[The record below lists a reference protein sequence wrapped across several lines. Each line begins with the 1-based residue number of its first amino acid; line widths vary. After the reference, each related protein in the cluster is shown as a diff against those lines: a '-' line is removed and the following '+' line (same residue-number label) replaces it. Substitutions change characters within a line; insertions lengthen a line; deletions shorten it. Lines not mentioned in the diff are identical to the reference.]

1 MSAPQSAAAHVD
13 TPRKGVC
20 APRGFQAGAAAAHI
34 RGDGDLQRLDV
45 AVVRSDVPC
54 QVAGVFTRNVVK
66 AAPVV
71 ISQLSL
77 RRPGVQ
83 AVVLNSGNANA
94 CTGAQGFKDAL
105 LMCKA
110 TGDACDLDP
119 SQVLVCSTGVI
130 GRPMPMDRVV
140 GGIRAAAGALSAGG
154 DAAVA
159 RAIMTTDTVP
169 KEASTSFEAG
179 GRRYTVGGMA
189 KGAGMIHPDMATLL
203 AVVTTDAPVA
213 AGALQPLLARVADET
228 FNCVTV
234 DGDTST
240 NDTLLLLAN
249 GQGGGEVFLDG
260 SAELAA
266 LEAAVLEV
274 CDDLSEQLVADAEG
288 ATKHFRV
295 EVQGAQ
301 TREQGRLA
309 ARTVAESPLVKTA
322 IHGCDP
328 NWGRIVAAL
337 GRSGAHFALDRLQV
351 AIGGVPVFE
360 NGSPVV
366 ANTER
371 IRAVFAQPRIDIAVQ
386 LGAGDFAAHAWGC
399 DLSADYV
406 RINADYTT

>member
-1 MSAPQSAAAHVD
+1 MTATTAEQAG
-13 TPRKGVC
+13 TRRGIC
-20 APRGFQAGAAAAHI
+20 APRGFAAGAAAAHI
-34 RGDGDLQRLDV
+34 RNDGDAQRLDV
-45 AVVRSDVPC
+45 AVLRSDTPC
-54 QVAGVFTRNVVK
+54 QVAGVFTRNLVK

-71 ISQLSL
+71 ISQLGI

-105 LMCKA
+105 LMSKA

-119 SQVLVCSTGVI
+119 AQVLVCSTGVI

-140 GGIRAAAGALSAGG
+140 SGIRTAAAAMSPDG
-154 DAAVA
+154 DADAA

-169 KEASTSFEAG
+169 KEASAVFDAG
-179 GRRYTVGGMA
+179 GRRYAVGGMA
-189 KGAGMIHPDMATLL
+189 KGAGMIHPDMATLI
-203 AVVTTDAPVA
+203 AVLTSDAPVA
-213 AGALQPLLARVADET
+213 PGALQPLLSRASDES

-240 NDTLLLLAN
+240 NDTVLLLAN
-249 GQGGGEVFLDG
+249 GQGGGEPFGEG

-266 LEAAVLEV
+266 LEAAVLQV
-274 CDDLSEQLVADAEG
+274 CDSLSEQLVADAEG

-295 EVQGAQ
+295 AVQGAQ
-301 TREQGRLA
+301 SRDHARLA
-309 ARTVAESPLVKTA
+309 ARTVAGSPLVKTA
-322 IHGCDP
+322 IHGGDP

-337 GRSGAHFALDRLQV
+337 GRSGASFALDRLQV
-351 AIGGVPVFE
+351 DIGGLPVFA
-360 NGSPVV
+360 NGSPVL

-371 IRAVFAQPRIDIAVQ
+371 IRGVFAQPRIEIEVQ
-386 LGAGDFAAHAWGC
+386 LGAGEYQGHAWGC